1 MSTEFGEPWRHPGL
15 TLEQAMAH
23 VGPGWR
29 ELVRRA
35 WGLVVE
41 RNGGRVVE
49 VREKHGELRVYHE
62 DTLVPEVTDRL
73 MREGFGRTSL
83 QTCEGCGA
91 YGTLRT
97 DDEIWKTLCDRC
109 AHRFYEL
116 GFGPD
121 WDRVRGDESAE
132 DG

>member
-1 MSTEFGEPWRHPGL
+1 
-15 TLEQAMAH
+15 MAR
-23 VGPGWR
+23 VGPGWH

-35 WGLVVE
+35 WGFVVE
-41 RNGGRVVE
+41 RDGGRVVDA
-49 VREKHGELRVYHE
+49 REKFGELRIYHE
-62 DTLVPEVTDRL
+62 DTLFPEETDR
-73 MREGFGRTSL
+73 RIRDGFGRASL

-109 AHRFYEL
+109 AHRFYVL

-132 DG
+132 EG